1 MLVEH
6 KLPGIHVDLDGP
18 AVIWPSI
25 TKCSMISLPIIRAV
39 DEAIKA

>member
-1 MLVEH
+1 MLAEH

-18 AVIWPSI
+18 AVIGPSNA
-25 TKCSMISLPIIRAV
+25 KCLMISLPIIRAV